1 MEWKKGAVRTRLT
14 GIAAGFLGVAFLAVG
29 CSPPPPCEI
38 SATEVQSAQSSAK
51 AAEQSLQQ
59 AKKERA
65 DLEAQLRAKRD
76 ELANQQQE
84 LDQLKEERRE
94 PITK

>member
-1 MEWKKGAVRTRLT
+1 
-14 GIAAGFLGVAFLAVG
+14 
-29 CSPPPPCEI
+29 
-38 SATEVQSAQSSAK
+38 VQSAQSSAK